1 MRDTLATQSGNYEF
15 LGFNKYPPKKDAP
28 LVSETL
34 LYVIKSMFYLEK
46 TKRDVKRVDGL
57 IIGTGEAD
65 FTKGNTTYTLYIE
78 DKAFQLLD
86 VPGIEGNESIY
97 AHYVKEAIAKAHM
110 VVYVNGT
117 NKKPEV
123 STAEKIKSYLQYGT
137 TVYPVV
143 NVRGFADSY
152 EFEEDRE
159 DLTMQGGAGN
169 ALQQT
174 VDVLT
179 PILGEDVLRSGDCV
193 QGLLAFSSLA
203 YDKDSQS
210 TTIHSSRN
218 HNLAAQQKS
227 YLKFFSSNCEMQ
239 DFSRINVVADAVRE
253 KVSTFKEDIVESNK
267 GKVLESLNHYLTVLD
282 NQLEN
287 HNTFLKKTEPEFEK
301 CRVAFDNA
309 IKEFERH
316 FENKRRNRWNK
327 FFNDLMDNSDNIVE
341 QYYGDNSSI
350 ERLINKK
357 FDRKINSVE
366 EMMLQ
371 DNEESVSRLRKNML
385 DAFERLLQDIKQV
398 DIQQDLKS
406 KTDASFYSL
415 GHLDLG
421 PRFSLGDIGSILFKI
436 GSYVAGGATVG
447 SSFPV
452 IGTAIGAAVGALVGV
467 VMTVVGIFSSK
478 ATKIRKAQ
486 AKVRNK
492 LEGTRQTVL
501 RRIKDETKVMVTS
514 INSELK
520 NSLMIRVNDMESEL
534 KQPLIIF
541 EEQITAI
548 KELKNKIE
556 SMPYGTIRAV

>member
-15 LGFNKYPPKKDAP
+15 LGFNEYPPKKDVS
-28 LVSETL
+28 LVSETA
-34 LYVIKSMFYLEK
+34 LYFIKSLFKLEK
-46 TKRDVKRVDGL
+46 AKRDVNRVDGL

-86 VPGIEGNESIY
+86 VPGIEGNESSY
-97 AHYVKEAIAKAHM
+97 AHYVKEAVAKAHM

-159 DLTMQGGAGN
+159 DLTMQGGAGL

-179 PILGEDVLRSGDCV
+179 PILGEDVLRAGDCV

-203 YDKDSQS
+203 YDEGTQY
-210 TTIHSSRN
+210 TTIHPSRN

-227 YLKFFSSNCEMQ
+227 YLKFFSSSCEMQ
-239 DFSRINVVADAVRE
+239 NFSRINIVADAVRE

-267 GKVLESLNHYLTVLD
+267 GKVLESLNHYLAVLD

-287 HNTFLKKTEPEFEK
+287 HNIFLKKTEPEFEK

-309 IKEFERH
+309 IKEFELH
-316 FENKRRNRWNK
+316 FENKRRNRWNE

-341 QYYGDNSSI
+341 QNYGDNSSI
-350 ERLINKK
+350 EKLINKQ
-357 FDRKINSVE
+357 FDSEINSVK
-366 EMMLQ
+366 EMMSQ
-371 DNEESVSRLRKNML
+371 DNEASISQLRKNML
-385 DAFERLLQDIKQV
+385 DAFERLLQDVKKV
-398 DIQQDLKS
+398 DIQQDLNSKS
-406 KTDASFYSL
+406 DPSFYSL
-415 GHLDLG
+415 GHLDFG
-421 PRFSLGDIGSILFKI
+421 AGFSLGDIGSILFKI

-467 VMTVVGIFSSK
+467 LMTVVGLFSSK
-478 ATKIRKAQ
+478 ETKIRKAQ

-492 LEGTRQTVL
+492 LEETRQYVL
-501 RRIKDETKVMVTS
+501 LGIKDETKTMVAS
-514 INSELK
+514 IDAELK
-520 NSLMIRVNDMESEL
+520 DSLMVRVDDMENEI

-541 EEQITAI
+541 EEQIAAI
-548 KELKNKIE
+548 TELKYKIE